1 LPTTE
6 SLCRRSDNQR
16 ECFFARYY
24 IFSVDCAQQP
34 IQIYLPRP
42 AKCWQAKKAIS
53 VRCACSIE
61 LFIRMQRE
69 CGPAFYRP
77 PRSDAGRITAAPSLQ
92 FAVCAACTTPSS
104 SSRHTPTHPPLP
116 STTLCV
122 EHHLIDLSLY
132 CVLCV
137 RNDAPAVCLL
147 VFLAGGYFY
156 RETILEMKSS
166 DPSRT
171 GPRSKAKN
179 RDGGGAGDATLLLF
193 VSSACVRRVVVVY
206 FLWLLSN
213 GGRFG

>member
-1 LPTTE
+1 VHVVLSCLFGCRE
-6 SLCRRSDNQR
+6 S
-16 ECFFARYY
+16 A
-24 IFSVDCAQQP
+24 AQ
-34 IQIYLPRP
+34 
-42 AKCWQAKKAIS
+42 
-53 VRCACSIE
+53 
-61 LFIRMQRE
+61 LFIGHRGATRD
-69 CGPAFYRP
+69 ALP
-77 PRSDAGRITAAPSLQ
+77 PHRVCNSPCALRAPLQ
-92 FAVCAACTTPSS
+92 AVLVDT
-104 SSRHTPTHPPLP
+104 HTHPPPLP

-213 GGRFG
+213 GGRFGRRLMQLLLPLCGSLADDGLIRNQYLHIRPCHNLMFLFFEHLQGRHL